1 MNITPSSESAVV
13 CSLPPPASLQQQ
25 RQLWAFAN
33 QLQSE
38 QDIVEVVVGMN
49 NLTVFTDFYVDFG
62 PFIQRLEQHWIELK
76 VSTFQGRHIEIP
88 VIYGGELGQDLSE
101 VAKLHNTTPQKIV
114 QMHSEPIYT
123 VYMIGFQPGFPY
135 LGGLPECLHTPRRA
149 TPRTLVPAGSVGI
162 GGAQT
167 GIYPFSSPGGWQLIG
182 HTKQALFDKNQAQP
196 TLLQAGDTVKFVVE
210 GIEL

>member
-1 MNITPSSESAVV
+1 MNITPISESAVV

-49 NLTVFTDFYVDFG
+49 NLTVFTDFYVDFA
-62 PFIQRLEQHWIELK
+62 PLIQRLEQYWAELK

-88 VIYGGELGQDLSE
+88 VIYGGELGQDLCE
-101 VAKLHNTTPQKIV
+101 VAKLHNTTPERIV
-114 QMHSEPIYT
+114 KMHSEPIYT

-135 LGGLPECLHTPRRA
+135 LVVYLKACIRLAEPHHEQLFQQVP
-149 TPRTLVPAGSVGI
+149 LVLVELKLAFI
-162 GGAQT
+162 
-167 GIYPFSSPGGWQLIG
+167 PFP
-182 HTKQALFDKNQAQP
+182 
-196 TLLQAGDTVKFVVE
+196 LLVDGN
-210 GIEL
+210 

>member
-1 MNITPSSESAVV
+1 MV

-38 QDIVEVVVGMN
+38 KDIVEVVVGMN
-49 NLTVFTDFYVDFG
+49 NLTVFTDFYVDFE
-62 PFIQRLEQHWIELK
+62 PLIQRLEQRWGELK

-101 VAKLHNTTPQKIV
+101 VAKLHDTTPERIV

-135 LGGLPECLHTPRRA
+135 LGDLPESLHTPR
-149 TPRTLVPAGSVGI
+149 
-162 GGAQT
+162 
-167 GIYPFSSPGGWQLIG
+167 
-182 HTKQALFDKNQAQP
+182 HTKNCCSCRFCWYWWSSNGHLSLFLSWRMAINRSY
-196 TLLQAGDTVKFVVE
+196 
-210 GIEL
+210 

>member
-1 MNITPSSESAVV
+1 MLFTATGFTPTTTPTLGV
-13 CSLPPPASLQQQ
+13 C
-25 RQLWAFAN
+25 

-49 NLTVFTDFYVDFG
+49 NLTVFTDFFVDFA
-62 PFIQRLEQHWIELK
+62 PLIQRLEQHWAALK

>member
-1 MNITPSSESAVV
+1 MNITPISESAVV

-49 NLTVFTDFYVDFG
+49 NLTVFTDFYMDFG
-62 PFIQRLEQHWIELK
+62 PFIQRLEQHWTELK

-101 VAKLHNTTPQKIV
+101 VAKLHDTTPERIV

-123 VYMIGFQPGFPY
+123 VYMIGF
-135 LGGLPECLHTPRRA
+135 HTCSRRFSRHWWSSNRHLSLCFSRRVA
-149 TPRTLVPAGSVGI
+149 INRSYQASTL
-162 GGAQT
+162 
-167 GIYPFSSPGGWQLIG
+167 
-182 HTKQALFDKNQAQP
+182 
-196 TLLQAGDTVKFVVE
+196 
-210 GIEL
+210 

>member
-1 MNITPSSESAVV
+1 
-13 CSLPPPASLQQQ
+13 
-25 RQLWAFAN
+25 
-33 QLQSE
+33 
-38 QDIVEVVVGMN
+38 MN
-49 NLTVFTDFYVDFG
+49 NLTVFTDFYVDFE
-62 PFIQRLEQHWIELK
+62 PLIQRLEQCWGELK

-101 VAKLHNTTPQKIV
+101 VAKLHDTTPERIV

-135 LGGLPECLHTPRRA
+135 LGGLPESLHTPRRA
-149 TPRTLVPAGSVGI
+149 VPRTLVPAGSVGI

-182 HTKQALFDKNQAQP
+182 HTKQALFDKKQAQP

>member
-1 MNITPSSESAVV
+1 MNITPISESAVV

-38 QDIVEVVVGMN
+38 KDIVEVVVGMN
-49 NLTVFTDFYVDFG
+49 NLTVFIDFYVDFE
-62 PFIQRLEQHWIELK
+62 PLIQRLEQRWGELK

-101 VAKLHNTTPQKIV
+101 VAKLHDTTPERIV

-123 VYMIGFQPGFPY
+123 SCCPKNTCSCRFCWYWW
-135 LGGLPECLHTPRRA
+135 
-149 TPRTLVPAGSVGI
+149 GSN
-162 GGAQT
+162 
-167 GIYPFSSPGGWQLIG
+167 G
-182 HTKQALFDKNQAQP
+182 HLSLFLSWRMAINRSY
-196 TLLQAGDTVKFVVE
+196 
-210 GIEL
+210 

>member
-1 MNITPSSESAVV
+1 MNITPISESAVV

-62 PFIQRLEQHWIELK
+62 PFIQRLEQHWTELK

-88 VIYGGELGQDLSE
+88 VIYGGELGQDLCE
-101 VAKLHNTTPQKIV
+101 VAKLHNTTPERIV

-123 VYMIGFQPGFPY
+123 VYMIGFNRVFLIWAVYPNAYTRLVVPHQELLFLQVLWVLVELKPVFIHFP
-135 LGGLPECLHTPRRA
+135 
-149 TPRTLVPAGSVGI
+149 
-162 GGAQT
+162 
-167 GIYPFSSPGGWQLIG
+167 
-182 HTKQALFDKNQAQP
+182 
-196 TLLQAGDTVKFVVE
+196 LQVDGN
-210 GIEL
+210 

>member
-1 MNITPSSESAVV
+1 MNITPISESAVV

-38 QDIVEVVVGMN
+38 KDIVEVVVGMN
-49 NLTVFTDFYVDFG
+49 NLTVFTDFYVDFE
-62 PFIQRLEQHWIELK
+62 PLIQRLEQRWGELK

-101 VAKLHNTTPQKIV
+101 VAKLHNTTPERIV

-135 LGGLPECLHTPRRA
+135 L
-149 TPRTLVPAGSVGI
+149 
-162 GGAQT
+162 
-167 GIYPFSSPGGWQLIG
+167 SSPGGWQLIG
-182 HTKQALFDKNQAQP
+182 HTKHALFDKNQAQP

>member
-1 MNITPSSESAVV
+1 MNITPISESAVV

-49 NLTVFTDFYVDFG
+49 NLTVFTDFYVDFA
-62 PFIQRLEQHWIELK
+62 PLIQRLEQYWAELK

-88 VIYGGELGQDLSE
+88 LIYGGELGQDLSE

-123 VYMIGFQPGFPY
+123 VYMIGFQPGFPLFGRFTRMLTY
-135 LGGLPECLHTPRRA
+135 TSSCYAKNSCSCWFCRYWWISNRA
-149 TPRTLVPAGSVGI
+149 SI
-162 GGAQT
+162 
-167 GIYPFSSPGGWQLIG
+167 PFLSRWMAINRPY
-182 HTKQALFDKNQAQP
+182 QASAL
-196 TLLQAGDTVKFVVE
+196 
-210 GIEL
+210 

>member
-1 MNITPSSESAVV
+1 MNITPISESAVV

-38 QDIVEVVVGMN
+38 KDIVEVVVGMN
-49 NLTVFTDFYVDFG
+49 NLTVFSDFCLDFA
-62 PFIQRLEQHWIELK
+62 PLIQRLEQRWTELK

-101 VAKLHNTTPQKIV
+101 VAKLHNTTPERII

-135 LGGLPECLHTPRRA
+135 LGGLPESLHTPRRA
-149 TPRTLVPAGSVGI
+149 VPRTLVPAGSVGI
-162 GGAQT
+162 GGLKRAF
-167 GIYPFSSPGGWQLIG
+167 IPFP
-182 HTKQALFDKNQAQP
+182 
-196 TLLQAGDTVKFVVE
+196 LLGD
-210 GIEL
+210 GN